1 MSKRKVTRSLFFS
14 IRDALRDTGDNQKK
28 IADFYSVGAS
38 TVSRVNICRTWENY
52 LADRDSDRPV
62 RRSTL
67 KRPKPESQL
76 EQRLK
81 QVENYPMR
89 SEHNELQRRI
99 TILSTQLTGITETPI
114 IGGFLRRRMAKAV
127 QRLERER
134 D

>member
-1 MSKRKVTRSLFFS
+1 MSTRKVTRKVFYG
-14 IRDALRDTGDNQKK
+14 IQAALKNTKDTQKK
-28 IADFYSVGAS
+28 IADSFGVGAS
-38 TVSRVNICRTWENY
+38 TVSRINICRTWENY
-52 LADRDSDRPV
+52 LAERDSDRPV

-99 TILSTQLTGITETPI
+99 TILSTQLAGITETPL
-114 IGGFLRRRMAKAV
+114 IGGILRRRMAKAV
-127 QRLERER
+127 QRLKQER